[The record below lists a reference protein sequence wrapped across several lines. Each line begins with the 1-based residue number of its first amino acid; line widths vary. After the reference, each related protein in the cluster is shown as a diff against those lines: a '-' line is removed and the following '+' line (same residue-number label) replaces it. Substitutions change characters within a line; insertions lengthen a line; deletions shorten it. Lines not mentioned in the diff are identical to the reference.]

1 LTVSLRGVCLLL
13 PILSSAAP
21 AAAPVPILVRD
32 VPLRGELVEGG
43 THAYRVD
50 LREGEALRAVVE
62 QRGIDVVVALR
73 GPRGGIEVE
82 MDGVSGGRGTEE
94 LAWEAAQAGVY
105 LVEVQPRAA
114 NAPPGGYSL
123 TVHVS
128 ARADA
133 GANVAIANRNA
144 PAFEARPAVIFMAIP
159 FNPRTGWMF
168 SVKFDR
174 VDKLRARATQ
184 SLWQSRASKSIRGC
198 SCEHSVDACHS
209 TGRTQV
215 IRARPLSVDLHT
227 EDHTEALLRRLPLTR
242 EHE

>member
-1 LTVSLRGVCLLL
+1 MRASGVSLRGVCLLL

-32 VPLRGELVEGG
+32 VPLTGELVEGG

-82 MDGVSGGRGTEE
+82 MDGVSGARGTEE

-114 NAPPGGYSL
+114 NAPPGGYSV

-128 ARADA
+128 ARADEA
-133 GANVAIANRNA
+133 QRAWISAERLFMEGRRTQASGANLERAA
-144 PAFEARPAVIFMAIP
+144 EAYEGALADWR
-159 FNPRTGWMF
+159 
-168 SVKFDR
+168 
-174 VDKLRARATQ
+174 
-184 SLWQSRASKSIRGC
+184 RAST
-198 SCEHSVDACHS
+198 VA
-209 TGRTQV
+209 
-215 IRARPLSVDLHT
+215 LHT
-227 EDHTEALLRRLPLTR
+227 SRSR
-242 EHE
+242 ERCSSVHPCRVPAR